1 MKFSFRLAEHP
12 RRWPQPLSGPP
23 TGYFEQLPTRV
34 MAQVAA
40 PGRRPLLPAW
50 LRQAPAVVRTGL
62 ASTLLLGTF
71 AASLWLSGA
80 PLGRPT
86 PAGAAS
92 LDGVPQAQL
101 VEYLTSEARLDMTDL
116 AELPAHHLGITK
128 QYLRPSARELTEA
141 LDAQP
146 TEEANLL

>member
-1 MKFSFRLAEHP
+1 MKSSFRLDEHP

-23 TGYFEQLPTRV
+23 AGYFEQLPTRV

-40 PGRRPLLPAW
+40 PARRPLLPAW
-50 LRQAPAVVRTGL
+50 LRRAPAAVRTGL
-62 ASTLLLGTF
+62 ASTLVLGTF
-71 AASLWLSGA
+71 AASLWLGRA

-86 PAGAAS
+86 PTMATG

-101 VEYLTSEARLDMTDL
+101 VEYLTSEARLDPTEL

-128 QYLRPSARELTEA
+128 QFLRPSARELTEA